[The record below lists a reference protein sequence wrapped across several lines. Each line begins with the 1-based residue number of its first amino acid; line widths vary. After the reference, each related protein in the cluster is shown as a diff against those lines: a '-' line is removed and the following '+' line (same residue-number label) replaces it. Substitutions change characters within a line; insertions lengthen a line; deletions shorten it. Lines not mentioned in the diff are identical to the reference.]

1 MMTRIR
7 WDPFAELAPFRE
19 DLGRLFDRYSNL
31 IGMRG
36 WQPAIDLYEQN
47 NDFILKAEIPGV
59 DPDDVDI
66 TVMPDSVIIRGI
78 LEREQETKREGFIR
92 SERHRG
98 EFARQIAMPA
108 EIKPNQAKASFKN
121 GVVTVVLPKAAPE
134 QRGVRLKIDQ
144 MQ

>member
-1 MMTRIR
+1 MALIR

-36 WQPAIDLYEQN
+36 WQPAVDLYEDN
-47 NDFILKAEIPGV
+47 ESFVLKAEIPGV
-59 DPDDVDI
+59 EPEEVDI
-66 TVMPDSVIIRGI
+66 TVTEDNITLRGM
-78 LEREQETKREGFIR
+78 LEKEEEKRQEGYIR

-98 EFARQIAMPA
+98 QFARMVALPVK
-108 EIKPNQAKASFKN
+108 IKPEEAKATFKN
-121 GVVTVVLPKAAPE
+121 GVVTVVLPKAVPD
-134 QRGVRLKIDQ
+134 QKRGVRLKIDP